1 MRTPLRYR
9 QFLVPFALALCSVA
23 SAQSVGISTNAAVP
37 NTNAILD
44 IDASALGTKRGLL
57 IPRMTAAQRLA
68 IPITAA
74 DNGLLVY
81 QLDTGAV
88 NLPQNQRGF
97 WFYDALITSWV
108 HLSNVK
114 RGWTLNGNNVANITG
129 GFAEYLGSYTGSPNK
144 NLLFRTVLAPAN
156 PAMQMGYNLMD
167 YKSGFVGLGTP
178 APAVERVEVNGAIH
192 FTKNATPAANI
203 TTPNEGAIRYGT
215 IDGLASS
222 ASNLNWHWG
231 TLDTMGTLYWGR
243 MENAENFVTPPQPYA
258 KDTLLC
264 LGTTGDAY
272 RGYLSTPAVTQTLA
286 SPANVYSPFATN
298 FLSTAKGDYRV
309 QYMYRNSELQAAG
322 ICFPATI
329 TAIAFFCLD
338 QETMANPGPPI
349 FPTYMDGEIRAG
361 APGDPAITGQGTTPY
376 YGANNTTPYM
386 DEVTRSSAP
395 KCSFSSLTPGP
406 GWVNFV
412 LSPPV
417 VLAAGQ
423 HLIVDVNWS
432 RNLAVGMGPKV
443 ELEDPGFNCTKWVVK
458 TSTTGTLASRG
469 LLDDQPISPP
479 TATITPVNINPH
491 QRRPVTRFTANIKTA
506 AQVASAANYVQ
517 YEGGMMIGSP
527 AWVSSTT
534 FRGPG
539 TIKAQNGIYD
549 AGVLLSDHVF
559 DRYYDGQVKAQDTQ
573 AAQGYAYIGLDQ
585 LRQRLEKDRHL
596 PNMPS
601 RSEWE
606 SKGGASLGSITTGL
620 WETVENQALY
630 ITQLEKD
637 LNSMEELSFGKS
649 LTPDEAQRL
658 IAEIQ
663 GSKRLSEAQKLH
675 LVDAVNEKAN
685 AQKAKP

>member
-1 MRTPLRYR
+1 MRTPLRNR
-9 QFLVPFALALCSVA
+9 HFLTFLAFSLSTIA
-23 SAQSVGISTNAAVP
+23 GAQSVGISTNAAVP
-37 NTNAILD
+37 NANAILD

-68 IPITAA
+68 IPVTAA

-81 QLDTGAV
+81 QLDTGTV
-88 NLPQNQRGF
+88 NVPQNQRGF
-97 WFYDALITSWV
+97 WYYDAAVPAWL

-114 RGWTLNGNNVANITG
+114 RGWSTTGNIVSTVTG
-129 GFAEYLGSYTGSPNK
+129 GFAEYLGTYTNAPNR
-144 NLLFRTVLAPAN
+144 NLVFRTVMAPAN

-178 APAVERVEVNGAIH
+178 APAVERLEVNGGIRFA
-192 FTKNATPAANI
+192 KNATPAAHI
-203 TTPNEGAIRYGT
+203 TTPNEGTIRYGT

-222 ASNLNWHWG
+222 ATNLNWHWG
-231 TLDTMGTLYWGR
+231 TLDTTGSLYWGR
-243 MENAENFVTPPQPYA
+243 LENAENFVTPPKPYA

-264 LGTTGDAY
+264 VGATGDAF
-272 RGYLSTPAVTQTLA
+272 RGHLSTPPVTQTTA
-286 SPANVYSPFATN
+286 TPANVYSPFATN
-298 FLSTAKGDYRV
+298 FLSTARGDYRV
-309 QYMYRNSELQAAG
+309 QYMYRNSELEAAG

-338 QETMANPGPPI
+338 QENMANPGSPI
-349 FPTYMDGEIRAG
+349 YPTTIDGEIRAR
-361 APGDPAITGQGTTPY
+361 APGDPAIVGQGNTPY
-376 YGANNTTPYM
+376 YGSNNTTPYM
-386 DEVTRSSAP
+386 DGVTQASAP
-395 KCSFSSLTPGP
+395 VCTFSAFTPGP
-406 GWVNFV
+406 GWVNFT

-423 HLIVDVNWS
+423 HLIVDINWS
-432 RNLAVGMGPKV
+432 RNLAVGVGPKV

-458 TSTTGTLASRG
+458 PSTAGTPASRAV
-469 LLDDQPISPP
+469 LDDFPI
-479 TATITPVNINPH
+479 ANGTITPVNINPH

-506 AQVASAANYVQ
+506 AQVPSAANYVQ
-517 YEGGMMIGSP
+517 YDGGVMIGSP
-527 AWVSSTT
+527 AWVSGTT

-539 TIKAQNGIYD
+539 TVKAQNGIYD

-559 DRYYDGQVKAQDTQ
+559 DRYFDGQVKPQDAH
-573 AAQGYAYIGLDQ
+573 AAQGYAYVGLDQ
-585 LRQRLEKDRHL
+585 LRKRLEKDRHL

-601 RSEWE
+601 RQEWE
-606 SKGGASLGSITTGL
+606 AKGGASLGTLATGL

-637 LNSMEELSFGKS
+637 LSSLEELSFGKS
-649 LTPDEAQRL
+649 LTTEEAGRL

-675 LVDAVNEKAN
+675 LVDAVHAKAAN
-685 AQKAKP
+685 AKP